1 MKKHIIS
8 SFIAAM
14 TISSATVHAES
25 LYDVYKL
32 ALQTDP
38 GLRAAAATYKA
49 QGEQVTVTKG
59 SLYPSI
65 SLSGSLGYAKDDNPS
80 TDYNTKTGA
89 VSLDLDYPIYSPAL
103 DYGVDAVE
111 LTYKSSGVTY
121 ENTKEDLSL
130 TALTD
135 YFNLLMAQST
145 LNTTLAQVKS
155 NKSELDQVQKQYDVG
170 LVSITDLQ
178 DAQAEYDAVKVTEL
192 TNRANVAYAQKVLL
206 QLTGRVITDIPELSK
221 DYPIQLDPNMSVDSL
236 IQKAVKNNK
245 ELNIL
250 DLAVQSADN
259 NIDLQRASGRTP
271 VVSITGSLSRSNYDY
286 SEDVS
291 SGDGNYDNATI
302 GLALSMP
309 LYSGGAINASI
320 RQAAAEAESS
330 RESRDDS
337 LQTIEL
343 NIRSLVLNL
352 QTSVAQVQAQ
362 KVLIK
367 SRRSA
372 LEASKAGYEVG
383 TRNLVELLDAQS
395 NLYDAIDALQ
405 QYRYNFVLQQ
415 LQLLEATGELTEDK
429 IKNLDKWLVSRS

>member
-59 SLYPSI
+59 SLYPNI

-245 ELNIL
+245 ELN
-250 DLAVQSADN
+250 
-259 NIDLQRASGRTP
+259 
-271 VVSITGSLSRSNYDY
+271 
-286 SEDVS
+286 
-291 SGDGNYDNATI
+291 
-302 GLALSMP
+302 
-309 LYSGGAINASI
+309 
-320 RQAAAEAESS
+320 
-330 RESRDDS
+330 
-337 LQTIEL
+337 
-343 NIRSLVLNL
+343 
-352 QTSVAQVQAQ
+352 
-362 KVLIK
+362 
-367 SRRSA
+367 
-372 LEASKAGYEVG
+372 
-383 TRNLVELLDAQS
+383 
-395 NLYDAIDALQ
+395 
-405 QYRYNFVLQQ
+405 
-415 LQLLEATGELTEDK
+415 
-429 IKNLDKWLVSRS
+429 